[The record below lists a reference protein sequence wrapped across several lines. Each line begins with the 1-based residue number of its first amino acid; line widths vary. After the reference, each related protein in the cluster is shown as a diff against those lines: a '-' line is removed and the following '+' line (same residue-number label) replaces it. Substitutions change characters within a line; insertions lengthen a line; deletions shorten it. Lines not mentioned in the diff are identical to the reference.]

1 MAGRKVLYDPANA
14 NLLCY
19 ATAIPAF
26 LDGADTPRAYLE
38 RCLETIEALEPEVK
52 AFVRMN
58 VDGARKAADAAGAR
72 YKDGRPLSVVDGM
85 PMAIKDVHET
95 EDMPMEVGSPV
106 LKDFHTGWDG
116 AAVHCL
122 RKGGALILGK
132 TVTTEF
138 AFATPGPTRNPWD
151 VSRTPGGS
159 SSGSAAAVASRMVP
173 AATGT
178 QVRGSVLRP
187 AAYCGTYAIKAS
199 YGALNS
205 LGGFPSAPSLAH
217 LGILAGTLEDTWST
231 AYYISHTAGGDPGYP
246 SLGGEPSLPAAEK
259 PRRVV
264 RLETAG
270 WDVTADDTRA
280 VFEGYV
286 DTLRS
291 SGVEVA
297 GRADDP
303 DVDALEHKLRELPE
317 VILLMLT
324 YEGRY
329 PLAVYADRC
338 PELLSE
344 RVLERV
350 EVGRGLTPGDYAG
363 ALDWCRDF
371 RRQWEAMAGR
381 ADAFVTLNSVDAAP
395 VGMPVGNSIYGEL
408 SSVVGVPTLNLPLLA
423 LDDMPLGVQLLGYYR
438 KDREL
443 VGFGRWLAER

>member
-1 MAGRKVLYDPANA
+1 MAGRKVPYDPATA

-19 ATAIPAF
+19 ATAVPAF
-26 LDGADTPRAYLE
+26 LDGSDTPRAYLE
-38 RCLETIEALEPEVK
+38 RCLETIDALEPEVK

-58 VDGARKAADAAGAR
+58 VDGARKAADAATAR

-106 LKDFHTGWDG
+106 LKDWQSGWDG

-122 RKGGALILGK
+122 RQGGALILGK

-159 SSGSAAAVASRMVP
+159 SSGSGAAVSARMVP

-187 AAYCGTYAIKAS
+187 AAFCGTYALKAS
-199 YGALNS
+199 FGAINK

-217 LGILAGTLEDTWST
+217 LGILAGSLVDMWST
-231 AYYISHTAGGDPGYP
+231 AYYISHTAGGDPGHP
-246 SLGGEPSLPAAEK
+246 SLAGEPSLPAARK
-259 PRRVV
+259 PDRLVK
-264 RLETAG
+264 LETAG
-270 WDVTADDTRA
+270 WDVTPDDTRA
-280 VFEGYV
+280 VFEAYV
-286 DTLRS
+286 EGLRS
-291 SGVEVA
+291 GDVEVA
-297 GRADDP
+297 GRTDDP
-303 DVDALEHKLRELPE
+303 EVEAMEQKLRELPE
-317 VILLMLT
+317 VMLLMLT

-329 PLAVYADRC
+329 PLALYAERS

-350 EVGRGLTPGDYAG
+350 EVGRTLKPEDYAR

-371 RRQWEAMAGR
+371 RKQHDAMAER
-381 ADAFVTLNSVDAAP
+381 ADAFITLNSIGAAP
-395 VGMPVGNSIYGEL
+395 VGMPVGNTLYGEP
-408 SSVVGVPTLNLPLLA
+408 SSVHGAPALNLPLLGI
-423 LDDMPLGVQLLGYYR
+423 DDMPLGVQLIGFFR
-438 KDREL
+438 RDWEL
-443 VGFGRWLAER
+443 VGIARWLAER

>member
-1 MAGRKVLYDPANA
+1 
-14 NLLCY
+14 
-19 ATAIPAF
+19 
-26 LDGADTPRAYLE
+26 
-38 RCLETIEALEPEVK
+38 
-52 AFVRMN
+52 
-58 VDGARKAADAAGAR
+58 
-72 YKDGRPLSVVDGM
+72 
-85 PMAIKDVHET
+85 
-95 EDMPMEVGSPV
+95 MEVGSPV
-106 LKDFHTGWDG
+106 LKDWHSGWDG
-116 AAVHCL
+116 AAVHAL

-138 AFATPGPTRNPWD
+138 AFAAPGPTRNPWD
-151 VSRTPGGS
+151 VTRTPGGS
-159 SSGSAAAVASRMVP
+159 SSGSAAAVGARMVP

-187 AAYCGTYAIKAS
+187 AAYCGAYAIKAS
-199 YGALNS
+199 YGALNT

-217 LGILAGTLEDTWST
+217 LGILAGTLEDMWGT
-231 AYYISHTAGGDPGYP
+231 AWYISHTAGGDPGHP
-246 SLGGEPSLPAAEK
+246 SLNGEPSLPTASK

-270 WDVTADDTRA
+270 WDVTLDETKA
-280 VFEGYV
+280 VFEEYIEE
-286 DTLRS
+286 LRS
-291 SGVEVA
+291 KGVEVA

-303 DVDALEHKLRELPE
+303 EVEAIEHKLRELPE

-350 EVGRGLTPGDYAG
+350 EVGRGLTSADYAG

-381 ADAFVTLNSVDAAP
+381 ADALVTLNSVDAAP

-423 LDDMPLGVQLLGYYR
+423 LDAMPLGVQLLGYYR

-443 VGFGRWLAER
+443 VSIGRWLAEG